1 MRNLPG
7 ICNENWPMTPASH
20 ARHWLTL
27 LPLLGLL
34 GATYWLNQQVQ
45 PEAAKPDSRKRHDP
59 DAIMENFSAV
69 RMNELGVP
77 RFVINAKKMLHYPDN
92 DSTTLEVPRI
102 TMLSAERPAIHII
115 AKRGNVSS
123 RGDELFLY
131 DDVEVLREASARQ
144 NELTLQTEYLH
155 IIPDLD
161 WAETDHPV
169 TIVDVRNTVHAI
181 GLAMDNQARTLKL
194 LSQVRSVHVPSK

>member
-1 MRNLPG
+1 MKIDETTKVTVSEDESVTAYNKTMPSSFSPNG
-7 ICNENWPMTPASH
+7 SKFENPVTKAFSGRIFGKNCFVAS
-20 ARHWLTL
+20 
-27 LPLLGLL
+27 P
-34 GATYWLNQQVQ
+34 
-45 PEAAKPDSRKRHDP
+45 
-59 DAIMENFSAV
+59 
-69 RMNELGVP
+69 
-77 RFVINAKKMLHYPDN
+77 
-92 DSTTLEVPRI
+92 TTL
-102 TMLSAERPAIHII
+102 TTTAIHII

-169 TIVDVRNTVHAI
+169 TIVDVRNTVHAV